1 MKTPF
6 TLLATAAALLIATGG
21 AHANVLPSS
30 NISHQISYQASVG
43 PLGLDWDGRGQ
54 LMSLSQFN
62 PLLGTLTAVSLQ
74 WRGTLSS
81 YFWAAN
87 PVETG
92 RRNAVRYSAS
102 GNMSFD
108 LPLSPAAGL
117 TFGPQGGEMV
127 LAAGEEREVPI
138 LLEAMGSGQY
148 LGALAGFIGI
158 DDIDVRV
165 LAQGDSFMIDESTNV
180 DTDITTTA
188 SAWVQVTYDYSA
200 ARNAVP
206 EPAALSLLGLAMAAA
221 GIASRRRA

>member
-6 TLLATAAALLIATGG
+6 TLLATAAALLIATG
-21 AHANVLPSS
+21 AVRANVLPSNAS
-30 NISHQISYQASVG
+30 ISYEDNVG

-54 LMSLSQFN
+54 LMSLSQFD

-74 WRGTLSS
+74 WRGTLSA

-102 GNMSFD
+102 GSMSFD
-108 LPLSPAAGL
+108 LPLSPAAQL
-117 TFGPQGGEMV
+117 TFGPQGGEMA
-127 LAAGEEREVPI
+127 LEAGEEREVPI
-138 LLEAMGSGQY
+138 LLEAMGGGQY

-158 DDIDVRV
+158 DDFDVRV
-165 LAQGDSFMIDESTNV
+165 LAQGDSFMFDESTNV

-221 GIASRRRA
+221 AIASRRRA

>member
-1 MKTPF
+1 MKTPV
-6 TLLATAAALLIATGG
+6 TLLATAAALLIATGA

-30 NISHQISYQASVG
+30 SISHQANVG
-43 PLGLDWDGRGQ
+43 PLGLDWGGRGQ
-54 LMSLSQFN
+54 LMSLSQFD
-62 PLLGTLTAVSLQ
+62 PLLGTLNAVSFQ
-74 WRGTLSS
+74 WSGTLSS
-81 YFWAAN
+81 IFWAAN
-87 PVETG
+87 PVQTG

-102 GNMSFD
+102 GSMTFD

-127 LAAGEEREVPI
+127 LAAGEDREVPI
-138 LLEAMGSGQY
+138 LLEAMGGGQY

-158 DDIDVRV
+158 DDFDVRV
-165 LAQGDSFMIDESTNV
+165 LAQGDSFMIDESRNV

-188 SAWVQVTYDYSA
+188 SAWVQVTYDYTA

-206 EPAALSLLGLAMAAA
+206 EPAALSLLGLALAAA